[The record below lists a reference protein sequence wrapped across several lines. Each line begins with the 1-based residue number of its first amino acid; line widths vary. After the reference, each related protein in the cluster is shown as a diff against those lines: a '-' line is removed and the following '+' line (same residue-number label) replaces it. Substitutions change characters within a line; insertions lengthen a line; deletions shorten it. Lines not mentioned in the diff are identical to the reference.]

1 MHRRAPRRLGA
12 IVATAVLLTLALSAC
27 EGEFRTTKQT
37 AYLAE
42 MRVVYP
48 ELKQHPDTE
57 ILNGGGSI
65 CALLDTGTTVL
76 EAHDELVRQG
86 MSDEKASILVLVAA
100 MKLCPEHAP
109 PATQ

>member
-1 MHRRAPRRLGA
+1 MHRRAPRNVGTIL
-12 IVATAVLLTLALSAC
+12 ATAVLLTLAMSAC

-48 ELKQHPDTE
+48 ELKQHPDKE
-57 ILNGGGSI
+57 ILDGGATT
-65 CALLDTGTTVL
+65 CAWLDTGTTVV

-86 MSDEKASILVLVAA
+86 ISDEKSSILVLVAA
-100 MKLCPEHAP
+100 TKLCPEHAP
-109 PATQ
+109 PTTQ